1 MSCGTASYAEGGHF
15 VARIPVTTR
24 SSATVLPLV
33 GMNGPCRPSLRDKVY
48 KSRSDR
54 LPRREPVRQDNA
66 SFVIILPRIGIRIP
80 RPLLRLNRCFSIRR
94 TRLDSFDRI
103 FRQLPL
109 T

>member
-1 MSCGTASYAEGGHF
+1 MSCRTTSYAEGGHF

-33 GMNGPCRPSLRDKVY
+33 GMNIVPEQREGPCRPSLRDKVY

-66 SFVIILPRIGIRIP
+66 SFVIILPRIGI
-80 RPLLRLNRCFSIRR
+80 
-94 TRLDSFDRI
+94 
-103 FRQLPL
+103 
-109 T
+109 